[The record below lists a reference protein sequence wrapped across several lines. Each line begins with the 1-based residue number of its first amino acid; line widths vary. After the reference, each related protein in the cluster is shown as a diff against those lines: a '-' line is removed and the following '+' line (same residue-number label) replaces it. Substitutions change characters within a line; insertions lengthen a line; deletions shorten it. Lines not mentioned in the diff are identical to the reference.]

1 MDQHL
6 SEDVNQIKPLLQQ
19 TLEEAHRH
27 LSALETT
34 PPANDRGEKKPLA
47 LPQTGMGG
55 EQTLS
60 LFGDRYG
67 QHMAASTGPRYWGFV
82 TGGTTP
88 AALMGD
94 WLTSAYDVN
103 LADGDNS
110 VAPLVEHEAI
120 DLLRQLFG
128 LPSSFKGVFVSG
140 ATISNFVGLALGREW
155 AGHQDGRNISLD
167 GLYAVSR
174 IPVLSGAPHS
184 SILKAMA
191 MLGMGRHSVI
201 RVAQQGGNREA
212 VDIQALE
219 QALSDLNGAPCIVVG
234 NAGTVNTVDFDD
246 LQAIAALKKK
256 YVFWFHVDAAFGG
269 FAACSPKY
277 AHLLKGIEQADSLT
291 IDAHKWLN
299 VPYDSAMIFTRHQS
313 LQSAVFQNVASYLP
327 DLGDDPDFFHLTPE
341 NSRRFRAL
349 PAWFTL
355 MAYGREGYRDIV
367 ERNCQSA
374 ALLSEK
380 IQESDRFRL
389 LAPARMNCVC
399 FTLSDAFGKPST
411 ELIAKFLRALRDD
424 GRVFLTPTVYQG
436 VPGVRA
442 AFSNW
447 RTQDSDVELAWTAMN
462 EVAQQILQRV
472 G

>member
-6 SEDVNQIKPLLQQ
+6 AEDITHIKPLLEQ
-19 TLEEAHRH
+19 TLEEAQRH

-34 PPANDRGEKKPLA
+34 PPAADRGERP
-47 LPQTGMGG
+47 P
-55 EQTLS
+55 LS
-60 LFGDRYG
+60 LPSEGFGGAETLAFFNERYG
-67 QHMAASTGPRYWGFV
+67 HHMAASTGPRYWGFV

-94 WLTSAYDVN
+94 WLTSAYDIN
-103 LADGDNS
+103 LADGNNS

-140 ATISNFVGLALGREW
+140 ATISNFIGLAMGREW
-155 AGHQDGRNISLD
+155 VGHQDGRNISLD

-191 MLGMGRHSVI
+191 MLGMGRHSVV

-212 VDIQALE
+212 VDLQALE
-219 QALSDLNGAPCIVVG
+219 QALSDLNGAPSIVVG

-246 LQAIAALKKK
+246 LQAIAALKEK
-256 YVFWFHVDAAFGG
+256 YQFWFHVDAAFGG

-277 AHLLKGIEQADSLT
+277 AHLLKGIEHADSLT

-313 LQSAVFQNVASYLP
+313 LQSIVFQNVASYLP

-355 MAYGREGYRDIV
+355 MAYGRAGYRDIV
-367 ERNCQSA
+367 ERNCDSA
-374 ALLSEK
+374 RLLSEK
-380 IQESDRFRL
+380 IETSNHFRL

-399 FTLSDAFGKPST
+399 FTLSDAFGPAST
-411 ELIAKFLRALRDD
+411 ETIAQFLTALRDD
-424 GRVFLTPTVYQG
+424 GRVFVTQTVYQG
-436 VPGVRA
+436 VPGMRA

-447 RTQDSDVELAWTAMN
+447 RTQDSDVDLAWTAMN
-462 EVAQQILQRV
+462 EVAERLLHRV